1 MGAGFLLPINPAIDP
16 TYSFLY
22 TTPMQ
27 YVGVFQDLQFLPVA
41 SNDNDD
47 LLALCAPANELNVL
61 RALKY
66 ILRQENLE
74 TGILL
79 RSRKERFF
87 FQEVMDAERYILL
100 KYFTISP
107 PENVLRQLKRHI
119 MDTYLFPRR
128 KRTRKSYK
136 K

>member
-1 MGAGFLLPINPAIDP
+1 
-16 TYSFLY
+16 
-22 TTPMQ
+22 MQ
-27 YVGVFQDLQFLPVA
+27 YVGVFHGLHFLPVA

-47 LLALCAPANELNVL
+47 LLSLSAPANELCLL

-66 ILRQENLE
+66 ILRQENLQ
-74 TGILL
+74 TGMLL

-87 FQEVMDAERYILL
+87 FQEIIDAERYILL

-107 PENVLRQLKRHI
+107 PDNVLRQLKRHI

-128 KRTRKSYK
+128 KKTNKSRKK
-136 K
+136 